1 MRQTFQLFTKNKAAK
16 SDEISTSAK
25 TKNCF
30 PTKNTDLR
38 KLNGLLLIL
47 LVLMLSCNKSNDN
60 GSDSSSV
67 KPIDQLV
74 VNKNFNWSTGKD
86 ITFNI
91 IARDNMDNPLSN
103 IRFNIYTASPD
114 SEGVYISGGVTDASG
129 VWTVIQSLPS
139 YLTTVTIT
147 TDYLGLIREKNVSIT
162 GSSINVVFGGKGKNI
177 MHQKSSEIPLKKVA
191 GTQWVY
197 MGAYNSK
204 GVPNY
209 LLSPNDPVD
218 ASLLD
223 DLNATLPERKSVPI
237 YHPEFI
243 ASTVPNNLNLIE
255 TCDVWITYITEGATW
270 LNSLGFF
277 VFNTNQPPQ
286 SAAQIDTIHI
296 IFPNLSNSGSG
307 GGLFPGNK
315 VYLGRFPAGKSLGW
329 VVIPNG
335 WKNNGVSVGSYV
347 LYSIP
352 EFNPESSPS
361 LKKHMLILRDPTRLE
376 FMYSFEDWRRDDRSC
391 DNDFNDGVLYVKAS
405 PVTAVNT
412 DGMPVI
418 VTTQPDTDG
427 DGIPDNFDDYPND
440 ASKAFNNWYPSK
452 TTYGTLAFEDNWPS
466 RGDYDFNDL
475 VVGYRFNQITN
486 AQNKVVQVTATL
498 ITEAM
503 GASFHNALGFQL
515 PVAPADVAS
524 VTGTDLRHALV
535 NVAANHTETGQSKA
549 VIFAYD
555 DAYDRLPSNCG
566 IGANTELECPY
577 VTADTMHLTINL
589 TNPVSLSAMG
599 TPPYNPFIVKN
610 QIRGMEIHLPD
621 FPPTDKAD
629 VSLFGTDIDDSQ
641 PALERYYKTKTNLP
655 WAINILDKFNYVIE
669 KTPVNE
675 GFLKFN
681 SWAESAGANFPDWY
695 KPVSG
700 YRDDTKIY
708 THP

>member
-1 MRQTFQLFTKNKAAK
+1 MKVVNLQIL
-16 SDEISTSAK
+16 S
-25 TKNCF
+25 
-30 PTKNTDLR
+30 
-38 KLNGLLLIL
+38 GLLLIP
-47 LVLMLSCNKSNDN
+47 LVSMLISCNKSNNNEPEPSQIKAMDE
-60 GSDSSSV
+60 
-67 KPIDQLV
+67 LV
-74 VNKNFNWSTGKD
+74 VDKNFNWSTGKD
-86 ITFNI
+86 ITFTI
-91 IARDNMDNPLSN
+91 TAKDNMDNPLSKV
-103 IRFNIYTASPD
+103 RFNIYTASPD
-114 SEGVYISGGVTDASG
+114 SGGIYISGGVTDASG
-129 VWTVIQSLPS
+129 IWTIVQSLPA
-139 YLTTVTIT
+139 YLTTVTVT
-147 TDYLGLIREKNVSIT
+147 NDYLGLIREMKLNIT
-162 GSSINVVFGGKGKNI
+162 GNAVNAVFGGKGKNNK
-177 MHQKSSEIPLKKVA
+177 HLKSCETLFKDVA
-191 GTQWVY
+191 GTKWVY
-197 MGAYNSK
+197 MGTYNSQ

-209 LLSPNDPVD
+209 LVSPNDPVD
-218 ASLLD
+218 ATLLN
-223 DLNATLPERKSVPI
+223 DLNATLPERKAVPV

-277 VFNTNQPPQ
+277 VFNTDQPPQ

-307 GGLFPGNK
+307 GGLTPGNK

-329 VVIPNG
+329 VIVPNG

-352 EFNPESSPS
+352 EFNPETSAS
-361 LKKHMLILRDPTRLE
+361 LNKHMLILRDPTRLE

-391 DNDFNDGVLYVKAS
+391 DNDFNDGVLYVKAN

-427 DGIPDNFDDYPND
+427 DGIPDTFDDYPND

-503 GASFHNALGFQL
+503 GASFHNAFGLQL
-515 PVAPADVAS
+515 PIAPADVAN

-535 NVAANHTETGQSKA
+535 TVAANHTETGQSKA

-555 DAYDRLPSNCG
+555 DAYDRLPSNGG
-566 IGANTELECPY
+566 IGTNTQLEYPY

-589 TNPVSLSAMG
+589 TNPVALSVMG
-599 TPPYNPFIVKN
+599 TPPYNPFIVRN
-610 QIRGMEIHLPD
+610 QDRGMEIHLPD

-629 VSLFGTDIDDSQ
+629 VSLLGTNIDDSQ
-641 PALERYYKTKTNLP
+641 PTIGRYYKTKTNLP
-655 WAINILDKFNYVIE
+655 WAINIPDKFNYVIE

-681 SWAESAGANFPDWY
+681 SWAESSGANFPDWY
-695 KPVSG
+695 KPLSG
-700 YRDDTKIY
+700 YRDNTKIY